1 MPTTPYMIVTM
12 AQLIMMSGKLDKLDK
27 IGEYN
32 DTHERVL
39 WLDPR
44 GGILQVLVVRRVD
57 NTIHRIN
64 RCPADKC

>member
-44 GGILQVLVVRRVD
+44 GGGGD
-57 NTIHRIN
+57 TPGPG
-64 RCPADKC
+64 CSKGG